1 MSNNV
6 FEDIIK
12 NIDELKQQS
21 EELKTKVHILNESA
35 TKMENIIGCLGQ
47 ENKELKDLLL
57 DASDILLEFYLN
69 KNQTIYSNDY
79 IWKISLKIADVLNPQ
94 KVG

>member
-6 FEDIIK
+6 FEDIIE

-35 TKMENIIGCLGQ
+35 TKMENIIGYLGQ

-57 DASDILLEFYLN
+57 NARYILLEFYLD
-69 KNQTIYSNDY
+69 KNQTIYSDDY
-79 IWKISLKIADVLNPQ
+79 IWEINLKIDKVLNPQ

>member
-57 DASDILLEFYLN
+57 NARYILLEFYLN
-69 KNQTIYSNDY
+69 KNQTIYSDDD
-79 IWKISLKIADVLNPQ
+79 IWEINLKIDKVLNPQ

>member
-1 MSNNV
+1 MGNNV
-6 FEDIIK
+6 FEDIIE

-35 TKMENIIGCLGQ
+35 TKMENIIGYLGQ

-57 DASDILLEFYLN
+57 NARDILLEFYLN
-69 KNQTIYSNDY
+69 KNQAVYSDDY
-79 IWKISLKIADVLNPQ
+79 IWKISLKIANILNPQ